1 MATSSE
7 LAAVSSPERARLDA
21 LRQRLA
27 ARRELAGFLGL
38 FERTVARRLA
48 RFWRPV
54 TLFTYEGTMLDRLA
68 LRLLER
74 CRAPGDYSVVCSV
87 RPCMLPALI
96 HEVRSFASRHGYE
109 VVGFDGDC
117 PARFPWE
124 KEAPRSCEAIGRE
137 IYRRLRSTRGLLV
150 SSAPLNQDTYDGFAE
165 VNTEHD
171 GGLYLFESPEIARR
185 RQRGDGRDW
194 RTLFLFQGFTADDLF
209 LAYLRYLSTDLELH
223 HLPLC
228 YQDCYHEQEQRRLIE
243 LLGLRSEWEDQDP
256 LGWPKEKSALP
267 EGGRPKESLK
277 SA

>member
-1 MATSSE
+1 MATSIE
-7 LAAVSSPERARLDA
+7 LTAVSSPQRAGLDA
-21 LRQRLA
+21 LRHRLA
-27 ARRELAGFLGL
+27 AHRELTEFLGL

-68 LRLLER
+68 LRFLER

-87 RPCMLPALI
+87 RPCMQPALI
-96 HEVRSFASRHGYE
+96 QEVRSFASLHGYE

-150 SSAPLNQDTYDGFAE
+150 SSGPLNQDTFDGFAE

-171 GGLYLFESPEIARR
+171 GGLYVFESQEIARR
-185 RQRGDGRDW
+185 RHPGEGKDW

-209 LAYLRYLSTDLELH
+209 LASLRYLSSDLQPH

-243 LLGLRSEWEDQDP
+243 LLTWR
-256 LGWPKEKSALP
+256 LGWPKEKGALP
-267 EGGRPKESLK
+267 EGGRREQSLK